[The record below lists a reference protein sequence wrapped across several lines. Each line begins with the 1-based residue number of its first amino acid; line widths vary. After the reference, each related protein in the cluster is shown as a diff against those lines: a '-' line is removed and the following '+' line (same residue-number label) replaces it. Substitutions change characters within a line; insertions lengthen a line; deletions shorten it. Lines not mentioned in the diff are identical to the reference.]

1 MSEERP
7 EIIGLHDSHEAIRRA
22 LAARP
27 PGRVLDAATGEGVLA
42 KFLLDR
48 GWDVHCADIC
58 PEFFKLPDVECQK
71 VNLNRPL
78 DFEDDSFDA
87 VLLVNVIHRL
97 FNPGGAI
104 REAFRVLKPGGHLY
118 LNANNYAT
126 MDLRLRFLLY
136 GSIEHRDPMEG
147 VGAEDPES
155 VVRIQLMY
163 PRIADAMETA
173 GFRIVELTP
182 VALRPKH
189 RVLAPLS
196 WLIRLLTRLIPASR
210 RKRDHIDQ
218 TASKAILSG
227 GYYVLIDAEKPE
239 G

>member
-1 MSEERP
+1 MREEIP
-7 EIIGLHDSHEAIRRA
+7 KVKGLYDSHEIIREV
-22 LAARP
+22 LAKRS

-42 KFLLDR
+42 EFLLGR
-48 GWDVHCADIC
+48 GWDVHCTDIC

-71 VNLNRPL
+71 VDLNRPL
-78 DFEDDSFDA
+78 PFEDESFDA

-126 MDLRLRFLLY
+126 MDLRLRFLFY

-147 VGAEDPES
+147 AGVDDPEAA
-155 VVRIQLMY
+155 VRIQLMY
-163 PRIADAMETA
+163 PQVAGVMEAA

-182 VALRPKH
+182 VAVRFKH
-189 RVLAPLS
+189 RALLPLS
-196 WLIRLLTRLIPASR
+196 WLIRFLTRLIPASR
-210 RKRDHIDQ
+210 RKRDYIDT
-218 TASKAILSG
+218 TASNAILSG
-227 GYYVLIDAEKPE
+227 GYYVLIDAEKPA
-239 G
+239 